1 MKKNN
6 NFLKTNELSDST
18 KSSLKTRIITAV
30 VAALIAVPFIFLGDW
45 FFGAIVA
52 IITGMATYEVVHC
65 SKVKLDIQHN
75 IILYVVGIIFTEL
88 LTFWPFI
95 LNAKSLESGEQIYHL
110 YNHFPT
116 IQISII
122 VAFIGACLLFT
133 AVILHSRFEVKDA
146 CFLFTTLIIV
156 SLGMQSLM
164 FLRFIPSSEMFTL
177 DADCRPIFNTVDC
190 FEKSVLF
197 IYVLLGT
204 FATDIGAYFIGILF
218 GKRKINE
225 RISPKKTYAGF
236 VGGIIISAIVSFS
249 FAMILSI
256 FDIPLLQKEHSG
268 VYPKNLL
275 GRETWY
281 LILILSVLLPIFSTL
296 GDFVFSAIKRVYGIK
311 DFSKLL
317 PGHGGILDRLDS
329 IIFTMI
335 AAAIFVRIV
344 IEVA

>member
-6 NFLKTNELSDST
+6 NILKTNELSDST
-18 KSSLKTRIITAV
+18 KASLKTRIITAV

-45 FFGAIVA
+45 FFGAA
-52 IITGMATYEVVHC
+52 IAIMTGMATYEVVHC
-65 SKVKLDIQHN
+65 SKVKLNIQHN
-75 IILYVVGIIFTEL
+75 IILYITGIIFTEL

-95 LNAKSLESGEQIYHL
+95 LNAKQLNGAENYYHL

-116 IQISII
+116 IQLSII
-122 VAFIGACLLFT
+122 VIFVGVCLLFT

-156 SLGMQSLM
+156 SLGMQALM
-164 FLRFIPSSEMFTL
+164 FLRFIPSSRVMNALEYRNF
-177 DADCRPIFNTVDC
+177 FNVKDC
-190 FEKSVLF
+190 FRNSVLF

-225 RISPKKTYAGF
+225 RISPKKTYEGF
-236 VGGIIISAIVSFS
+236 VGGIVISTILSFS

-256 FDIPLLQKEHSG
+256 FDIPLLERELSG
-268 VYPKNLL
+268 PAPIQIL
-275 GRETWY
+275 GRDKWY
-281 LILILSVLLPIFSTL
+281 LILILSALLPIFSTL

-311 DFSKLL
+311 DFSKLM
-317 PGHGGILDRLDS
+317 PGHGGLLDRLDS

-335 AAAIFVRIV
+335 AAAIFVSIAIKV
-344 IEVA
+344 I